1 MSSVVAP
8 MLSALSEYTGYKL
21 TLLAGRVETD
31 PKVDVKVV
39 ACADPVTVLKTLLI
53 KFPGYTLEK
62 RATER
67 SSLTGMQ
74 RTTTPPFKVS
84 RVLYGV
90 LVSEIELCSRGV
102 RLTNDVMYR

>member
-39 ACADPVTVLKTLLI
+39 AYANPVMTVLKKMLLM
-53 KFPGYTLEK
+53 KFPG
-62 RATER
+62 
-67 SSLTGMQ
+67 
-74 RTTTPPFKVS
+74 
-84 RVLYGV
+84 
-90 LVSEIELCSRGV
+90 
-102 RLTNDVMYR
+102 